1 MAKPPDTVERENR
14 KRKAVS
20 VRSRA
25 EPKAGG
31 KVAKAAK
38 TSVRAARAGPVD
50 SGPATGASA
59 AGAVPTPRRRPARKT
74 FLVAA
79 TIQKGDAPTE
89 LCVYASVARTPAE
102 ALSAVRETLGS
113 DVAVELTGKLSGSMA
128 KALRLKPGEVR
139 RI

>member
-14 KRKAVS
+14 TRKAAS

-38 TSVRAARAGPVD
+38 ASVRAARAGPVE
-50 SGPATGASA
+50 SELATGKPAMR
-59 AGAVPTPRRRPARKT
+59 AVPTPRRRPARKT

-79 TIQKGDAPTE
+79 TIQKRGARTE
-89 LCVYASVARTPAE
+89 LHVYASVARTPAE
-102 ALSAVRETLGS
+102 ALSAVRETLES
-113 DVAVELTGKLSGSMA
+113 DVTVELTGKLSGSMA
-128 KALRLKPGEVR
+128 KALGLKPGEVR
-139 RI
+139 QI